1 VSGNVTAGNIIG
13 TVIGN
18 ISNAEFATSAAT
30 VTTNAQP
37 NITSV
42 GTLSSL
48 TVTANISTNGNLI
61 VVGNVEPGNIVST
74 GLIRAVTIQATGNL
88 VGGNANISNS
98 VNTLLVNAA
107 NITAGNISSVRITTT
122 GNITSS
128 GNISGNYFIGNGSQ
142 LTGVISSYGNSNVA
156 AYLPNYTGN
165 ISAGNIA
172 VAQDMTVVGS
182 LTAGTIQGTF
192 VGNISGNL
200 VVPGSNTWVIYNNAG
215 SAGAESSFRYDSA
228 IDTVI
233 VTGTANIVAINSTD
247 ITATGN
253 ITGNLTTAAQPNITS
268 VGTLGSLNVTG
279 NITGGNVSGAGAGLS
294 ALTGANVTG
303 TVANATSAT
312 TAGTVTTAAQPNI
325 TSVGTLTSITSSG
338 NIAGANVS
346 ATGNVTG
353 SYILG
358 NASGLTSLTGANVTG
373 TVANATYSITAD
385 TVANATQSNITSVG
399 TLVSL
404 SSSGNITGANL
415 NAIGNVTG
423 GNVISTDFMKALTI
437 QATGNLTGGNAN
449 IINSVNAVN
458 GNFTNVAAT
467 ITTAAQPYITSLGTL
482 ANLSVT
488 GNIVT
493 PKINT
498 PIVSLGTISGSQA
511 INVSAGSVQ
520 TLTTSGNITLS
531 FTNWPA
537 SGTNGSV
544 TLVATV
550 ANSAH
555 KITGPL
561 GIKNSYGIVGL
572 NYSTGV
578 MSFPIAD
585 VYTFTFS
592 SSDAGSTITIN
603 ENNTILRPYNTS
615 TELITS
621 SSNAAI
627 SIGVS
632 YSIYNPT
639 PSSTVGTA
647 YLGNGVTGQV
657 KIIGSLGTST
667 WTVNVPA
674 STWGGSNNI
683 NFNAAGQNITLIW
696 SDVFNAWF
704 ILNTFGA
711 VTVS

>member
-1 VSGNVTAGNIIG
+1 MTVPYTFANRTGNIPLSELDANFSNVSAFSSTAGTVTTASQPNITLVGTLTSLTVSGSGSMASLTVSGNVTANNIIG
-13 TVIGN
+13 TVVGN

-165 ISAGNIA
+165 ISAGNVA
-172 VAQDMTVVGS
+172 VAQNMTVAGD

-253 ITGNLTTAAQPNITS
+253 ITGNLITAAQPNITS

-338 NIAGANVS
+338 NI
-346 ATGNVTG
+346 TGV
-353 SYILG
+353 YILG

-373 TVANATYSITAD
+373 TVANASYATTAG
-385 TVANATQSNITSVG
+385 TVTTAAQPNITSLG
-399 TLVSL
+399 SL
-404 SSSGNITGANL
+404 TSITSSGNVTGANV
-415 NAIGNVTG
+415 NATGNVTG

-449 IINSVNAVN
+449 IVNSVNAVN

-467 ITTAAQPYITSLGTL
+467 LTTAAQPYITSVGNLV
-482 ANLSVT
+482 NLSVT
-488 GNIVT
+488 GN
-493 PKINT
+493 
-498 PIVSLGTISGSQA
+498 VSVGD
-511 INVSAGSVQ
+511 
-520 TLTTSGNITLS
+520 TLS
-531 FTNWPA
+531 SLPQTKA
-537 SGTNGSV
+537 
-544 TLVATV
+544 
-550 ANSAH
+550 
-555 KITGPL
+555 
-561 GIKNSYGIVGL
+561 
-572 NYSTGV
+572 
-578 MSFPIAD
+578 
-585 VYTFTFS
+585 
-592 SSDAGSTITIN
+592 
-603 ENNTILRPYNTS
+603 
-615 TELITS
+615 
-621 SSNAAI
+621 SNA
-627 SIGVS
+627 
-632 YSIYNPT
+632 T
-639 PSSTVGTA
+639 GT
-647 YLGNGVTGQV
+647 TGQICWDSNYIYV
-657 KIIGSLGTST
+657 CTATDTWKRASLIGGY
-667 WTVNVPA
+667 
-674 STWGGSNNI
+674 
-683 NFNAAGQNITLIW
+683 
-696 SDVFNAWF
+696 
-704 ILNTFGA
+704 
-711 VTVS
+711 

>member
-1 VSGNVTAGNIIG
+1 MASLSVSGAGSMANLTVSGNVTAGNIIG

-18 ISNAEFATSAAT
+18 ISNAVTAITAGT

-42 GTLSSL
+42 GALTTLVA
-48 TVTANISTNGNLI
+48 TGNISTTGNLI
-61 VVGNVEPGNIVST
+61 VTGNIEPGNVEST
-74 GLIRAVTIQATGNL
+74 GIVRGVTVLATGNL
-88 VGGNANISNS
+88 VGGNANISTS
-98 VNTLLVNAA
+98 VNTLLVSAANVVAA
-107 NITAGNISSVRITTT
+107 NISATRITAI
-122 GNITSS
+122 GNVT
-128 GNISGNYFIGNGSQ
+128 GNYFIGNGSQ
-142 LTGVISSYGNSNVA
+142 LTGITSSYGNSNVA

-279 NITGGNVSGAGAGLS
+279 NITGGNISGVGTGLS

-467 ITTAAQPYITSLGTL
+467 ITTATQPYITSLGTL

-488 GNIVT
+488 GNVT
-493 PKINT
+493 VGQLSTTGN
-498 PIVSLGTISGSQA
+498 L
-511 INVSAGSVQ
+511 SV
-520 TLTTSGNITLS
+520 GNTLS
-531 FTNWPA
+531 SLPQT
-537 SGTNGSV
+537 
-544 TLVATV
+544 
-550 ANSAH
+550 
-555 KITGPL
+555 K
-561 GIKNSYGIVGL
+561 
-572 NYSTGV
+572 
-578 MSFPIAD
+578 
-585 VYTFTFS
+585 
-592 SSDAGSTITIN
+592 
-603 ENNTILRPYNTS
+603 
-615 TELITS
+615 
-621 SSNAAI
+621 AA
-627 SIGVS
+627 
-632 YSIYNPT
+632 
-639 PSSTVGTA
+639 
-647 YLGNGVTGQV
+647 
-657 KIIGSLGTST
+657 
-667 WTVNVPA
+667 
-674 STWGGSNNI
+674 
-683 NFNAAGQNITLIW
+683 NAAGIAGEICWDSDYIYVCTATNTWKRAQLI
-696 SDVFNAWF
+696 
-704 ILNTFGA
+704 GGY
-711 VTVS
+711 

>member
-1 VSGNVTAGNIIG
+1 
-13 TVIGN
+13 
-18 ISNAEFATSAAT
+18 
-30 VTTNAQP
+30 
-37 NITSV
+37 
-42 GTLSSL
+42 
-48 TVTANISTNGNLI
+48 
-61 VVGNVEPGNIVST
+61 VST

-98 VNTLLVNAA
+98 VNTFLVNAS

-172 VAQDMTVVGS
+172 VAQNMTVVGD

-338 NIAGANVS
+338 NI
-346 ATGNVTG
+346 TGV
-353 SYILG
+353 YILG

-373 TVANATYSITAD
+373 TVANASYATTAG
-385 TVANATQSNITSVG
+385 TVTTAAQPNITSLG
-399 TLVSL
+399 SL
-404 SSSGNITGANL
+404 TSITSSGNVTGANV
-415 NAIGNVTG
+415 NATGNVTG

-449 IINSVNAVN
+449 IVNSVNAVN

-467 ITTAAQPYITSLGTL
+467 LTTAAQPYITSVGNLV
-482 ANLSVT
+482 NLSVT
-488 GNIVT
+488 GN
-493 PKINT
+493 
-498 PIVSLGTISGSQA
+498 VSVGD
-511 INVSAGSVQ
+511 
-520 TLTTSGNITLS
+520 TLS
-531 FTNWPA
+531 SLPQTKA
-537 SGTNGSV
+537 
-544 TLVATV
+544 
-550 ANSAH
+550 
-555 KITGPL
+555 
-561 GIKNSYGIVGL
+561 
-572 NYSTGV
+572 
-578 MSFPIAD
+578 
-585 VYTFTFS
+585 
-592 SSDAGSTITIN
+592 
-603 ENNTILRPYNTS
+603 
-615 TELITS
+615 
-621 SSNAAI
+621 SNA
-627 SIGVS
+627 
-632 YSIYNPT
+632 T
-639 PSSTVGTA
+639 GT
-647 YLGNGVTGQV
+647 TGQICWDSNYIYV
-657 KIIGSLGTST
+657 CTATDTWKRASLIGGY
-667 WTVNVPA
+667 
-674 STWGGSNNI
+674 
-683 NFNAAGQNITLIW
+683 
-696 SDVFNAWF
+696 
-704 ILNTFGA
+704 
-711 VTVS
+711 

>member
-1 VSGNVTAGNIIG
+1 MTVPYTFANRTGNIPLSELDANFSNVSAFSTTAGTVTTASQPNITHVGTLTSLTVSGGITGSSVSVTGNITGGNIIG
-13 TVIGN
+13 TVVGN
-18 ISNAEFATSAAT
+18 ISNAVYATAAGT

-88 VGGNANISNS
+88 VGGNANISTS
-98 VNTLLVNAA
+98 VNTLLVSASS
-107 NITAGNISSVRITTT
+107 ITAGNISATRITTT

-128 GNISGNYFIGNGSQ
+128 GNVSGNYFIGNGSQ

-156 AYLPNYTGN
+156 AYLPSYAGN

-172 VAQDMTVVGS
+172 VAQNMTVAGD

-303 TVANATSAT
+303 TVANASYAT

-325 TSVGTLTSITSSG
+325 TSVGTLTSLTSSG
-338 NIAGANVS
+338 NI
-346 ATGNVTG
+346 TGV
-353 SYILG
+353 YILG

-373 TVANATYSITAD
+373 TVANATSATTAG
-385 TVANATQSNITSVG
+385 TVTTAAQPNITSLG
-399 TLVSL
+399 SL
-404 SSSGNITGANL
+404 TSITSSGNVTGANV
-415 NAIGNVTG
+415 NATGNVTG

-449 IINSVNAVN
+449 IVNSVNAVN

-467 ITTAAQPYITSLGTL
+467 LTTAAQPYITSVGNLV
-482 ANLSVT
+482 NLSVT
-488 GNIVT
+488 GN
-493 PKINT
+493 
-498 PIVSLGTISGSQA
+498 VSVGD
-511 INVSAGSVQ
+511 
-520 TLTTSGNITLS
+520 TLS
-531 FTNWPA
+531 SLPQTKA
-537 SGTNGSV
+537 
-544 TLVATV
+544 
-550 ANSAH
+550 
-555 KITGPL
+555 
-561 GIKNSYGIVGL
+561 
-572 NYSTGV
+572 
-578 MSFPIAD
+578 
-585 VYTFTFS
+585 
-592 SSDAGSTITIN
+592 
-603 ENNTILRPYNTS
+603 
-615 TELITS
+615 
-621 SSNAAI
+621 SNA
-627 SIGVS
+627 
-632 YSIYNPT
+632 T
-639 PSSTVGTA
+639 GT
-647 YLGNGVTGQV
+647 TGQICWDSNYIYV
-657 KIIGSLGTST
+657 CTATDTWKRASLIGGY
-667 WTVNVPA
+667 
-674 STWGGSNNI
+674 
-683 NFNAAGQNITLIW
+683 
-696 SDVFNAWF
+696 
-704 ILNTFGA
+704 
-711 VTVS
+711 